1 MPRNHA
7 GESRRSN
14 PQRSYNPIAKT
25 FTDEY
30 TDGNIAMRIR
40 LILLSICLCA
50 SLLAQTQYDL
60 LLTGGHVI
68 DPKNEINRV
77 MDVAISGDKIA
88 RVAPQIDSLQARKVV
103 DCTGL
108 YVTPGL
114 VDIHAHVYASTALK
128 GNLHGD
134 PTSYAG
140 FRAVFP
146 DGFSFRSGVTT
157 MVDVGSSGWRNFP
170 ELKERTIDLSTTRV
184 YAMLNIVGN
193 GMAGRA
199 KIEQDLNDMDA
210 EATAKVAR
218 QYSEHVVGIKTAHY
232 AGPEWDPVDRAV
244 KAGELADIPV
254 MVDFGAFRDERPFSE
269 LVTKRLRPGDMY
281 THFFVASAP
290 LLDDDGKLRPF
301 LYEARKR
308 GVKFDIGHGAGSFS
322 WLNAIPALQQG
333 FLPDSISTDLHQSS
347 MNRGMKNMLN
357 VMSKIL
363 NQGVSLYDVIR
374 LSTINPAMQIKR
386 PQHGHLTEGAEA
398 DIAVLGL
405 DQGTFGFLDSRG
417 ARVMGTQLLVGE
429 LTLRAGEVV
438 WDLNG
443 RAALDWREHY
453 KIK

>member
-1 MPRNHA
+1 M
-7 GESRRSN
+7 
-14 PQRSYNPIAKT
+14 K
-25 FTDEY
+25 
-30 TDGNIAMRIR
+30 MR
-40 LILLSICLCA
+40 LFLLSVWLCA
-50 SLLAQTQYDL
+50 SLNGQAQYDL
-60 LLTGGHVI
+60 LLKGGHVI
-68 DPKNEINRV
+68 DPKNEVNRV
-77 MDVAISGDKIA
+77 VDVAISGDKIA

-114 VDIHAHVYASTALK
+114 VDIHTHVYASTALK

-170 ELKERTIDLSTTRV
+170 ELKERIIDLSTTRV

-199 KIEQDLNDMDA
+199 KIEQDLNDMDP

-218 QYSEHVVGIKTAHY
+218 LFAEHVVGIKTTHY

-290 LLDDDGKLRPF
+290 LLDENDKLRPF
-301 LYEARKR
+301 MYEARKR
-308 GVKFDIGHGAGSFS
+308 GVKFDVGHGAGSFS
-322 WLNAIPALQQG
+322 WLNAIPVIQQG

-363 NQGVSLYDVIR
+363 SQGVSLYDVIKM
-374 LSTINPAMQIKR
+374 STINPAMQIKR
-386 PQHGHLTEGAEA
+386 PQHGHLTEGTEA
-398 DIAVLGL
+398 DVTVLGL
-405 DQGTFGFLDSRG
+405 DYGTFGFLDARG
-417 ARVMGTQLLVGE
+417 ARVMGSQLLVGE

-453 KIK
+453 EKR